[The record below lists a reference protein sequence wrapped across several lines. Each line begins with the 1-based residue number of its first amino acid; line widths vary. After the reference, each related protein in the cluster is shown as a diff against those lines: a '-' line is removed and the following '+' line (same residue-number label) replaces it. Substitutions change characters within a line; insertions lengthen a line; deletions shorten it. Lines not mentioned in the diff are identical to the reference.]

1 MSRSAAVVTAS
12 ANIRRFY
19 VLLCAR
25 SQRETSP
32 YPRHGEA
39 VSAPIHQSVR
49 RGGGFPHS
57 HSAVGFTL
65 IELLIVVAV
74 IGLLGAI
81 AVPILAR
88 AREAAGD
95 TAAKSDLK
103 SAMTAIEQYIIG
115 NGTFPTSEADL
126 ATASDFRLSGGVSFS
141 TFDAK
146 VKNGVLSMHMHVEHI
161 GSANGWHAHYP
172 AEGSVLQFREG
183 NLGD

>member
-12 ANIRRFY
+12 ANMRRFY
-19 VLLCAR
+19 VLRCAR
-25 SQRETSP
+25 SRRETSP
-32 YPRHGEA
+32 HPLHGEA
-39 VSAPIHQSVR
+39 MSVSIRHGVR
-49 RGGGFPHS
+49 RRGGFPHS
-57 HSAVGFTL
+57 RPAVGFTL

-103 SAMTAIEQYIIG
+103 SAMTAIEQHIVA

-126 ATASDFRLSGGVSFS
+126 ATASEFRLSGGVSFS
-141 TFDAK
+141 EFK
-146 VKNGVLSMHMHVEHI
+146 VETKNGVPSMHMHVAHI
-161 GSANGWHAHYP
+161 GSANGWHANYP
-172 AEGSVLQFREG
+172 GDGSVIQFRKGQVGE
-183 NLGD
+183 